1 MNEGLLVAVL
11 MRKYRRSLVFV
22 AVATLAIVAAV
33 VAFFVPTAVALGLVA
48 VAAVLVAVGGA
59 VLARQL

>member
-1 MNEGLLVAVL
+1 MNEGQLVAVL

-22 AVATLAIVAAV
+22 SVATLAIVAAV

>member
-1 MNEGLLVAVL
+1 MSEGLFSGNA
-11 MRKYRRSLVFV
+11 MRKHRRPFIFAAFAALV
-22 AVATLAIVAAV
+22 IVAAV
-33 VAFFVPTAVALGLVA
+33 VAFFVPTTVALFLVG

>member
-1 MNEGLLVAVL
+1 MNEGPFVAVL

-33 VAFFVPTAVALGLVA
+33 VAFFVPTAIALGLVA

>member
-1 MNEGLLVAVL
+1 MNEGPLVAVL
-11 MRKYRRSLVFV
+11 MRKFRRSLVFV

-33 VAFFVPTAVALGLVA
+33 VAFFVPTAIALGLVA
-48 VAAVLVAVGGA
+48 VAAVLVAIGGA